1 MDRLDELFL
10 MQEAFMKRL
19 SNRDTTFPQQWPID
33 MTQKSSQMFVRDLV
47 WKAQHELAEGVVELK
62 NAKEHRVSD
71 VKGFN
76 SVAFVEE
83 IVDAFKYMQEVL
95 IVMGITPEMFVEAY
109 KKKDKI
115 VNDRIDSSY

>member
-19 SNRDTTFPQQWPID
+19 SNRDATFPQQWPID
-33 MTQKSSQMFVRDLV
+33 MTQKSSQTFVRDLV

>member
-19 SNRDTTFPQQWPID
+19 SNRDATFPQQWPID
-33 MTQKSSQMFVRDLV
+33 MTQKSSQTFVRDLV

-83 IVDAFKYMQEVL
+83 IVDAFKYMQEAL